1 MPANRNLREKWTN
14 AGYKPDMGSA
24 VASLP
29 PTNHEMIRLYN
40 LNKAEH
46 ALSNLENSRIKISTF
61 NDLNDP
67 FELLAAN
74 FKESI
79 SRKIF
84 RDWKST
90 TNEKTGII
98 CFSGDWSEPVMWSHY
113 ADKHKGICLG
123 FNVNKKIVQKINYQ
137 PDRLMIELKSDTNPE
152 HLPNELKDSL
162 LCTKSSGWSYEE
174 EYRTFLELKPEL
186 KTEDLYFRELD
197 EDIELA
203 EVILGPLCD
212 KPISTIRSLVASK
225 YPKAVVFQARL
236 AFQSF
241 KVVPDERTV
250 RWIPD

>member
-1 MPANRNLREKWTN
+1 MPANRNLRKKWID
-14 AGYKPDMGSA
+14 ARYKSDMGSA
-24 VASLP
+24 IASLP
-29 PTNHEMIRLYN
+29 PTNHGMIRLYN
-40 LNKAEH
+40 LSKAEH

-74 FKESI
+74 FKESR

-113 ADKHKGICLG
+113 AEKHKGICLG
-123 FNVNKKIVQKINYQ
+123 FNVNRDIVQKIDYQ
-137 PDRLMIELKSDTNPE
+137 SERLLIELDSDTNPE

-174 EYRTFLELKPEL
+174 EHRIFLELNSDL
-186 KTEDLYFRELD
+186 KIGDLYFREFD
-197 EDIELA
+197 DDIELA
-203 EVILGPLCD
+203 EVILGPLCE
-212 KPISTIRSLVASK
+212 KPISKIRSLVASK